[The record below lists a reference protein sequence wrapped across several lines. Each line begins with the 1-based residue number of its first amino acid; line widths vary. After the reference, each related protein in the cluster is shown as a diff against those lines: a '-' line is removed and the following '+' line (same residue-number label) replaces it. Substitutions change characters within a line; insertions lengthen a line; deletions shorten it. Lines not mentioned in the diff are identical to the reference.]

1 VSSKASITPL
11 RANGRKK
18 QGFQLFLISIP
29 FLAAYL
35 VFSYLPLYG
44 WSYAFFDYRAGLDLF
59 KTPFVGFKYFTSM
72 VANSVLR
79 ADVVRVLINTFGISG
94 LGIITS
100 FLPMFFAIALSEIHL
115 SPYRRVVQ
123 TITTIP
129 NFISWVI
136 VYSLAF
142 VLFSVNDGVVNK
154 IFLDLGI
161 FDKPYNFLASEKH
174 VWLTMWAYSTWKG
187 LGWSSII
194 YYATITGIDA
204 EILEAATV
212 DGASRIQRIIHITI
226 PAMMPTF
233 SVLLLL
239 SLSNFLNNGTDQYY
253 VFQNAMN
260 KQHIEVLDL
269 YVYNQGFVGRDIPFS
284 VAVGI
289 LKTLVSVTLLFT
301 ANGISK
307 LIREESI
314 F

>member
-1 VSSKASITPL
+1 MDKHKTNPVKP
-11 RANGRKK
+11 NGRRK
-18 QGFQLFLISIP
+18 QGFQLFLISVP

-35 VFSYLPLYG
+35 VFSYLPLFG
-44 WSYAFFDYRAGLDLF
+44 WTYAFFDYRAGLKLF
-59 KTPFVGFKYFTSM
+59 NTPFAGFKYFTSM
-72 VANSVLR
+72 VSNSVLK
-79 ADVVRVLINTFGISG
+79 ADVLRVLVNTFGISG
-94 LGIITS
+94 LGILTS
-100 FLPMFFAIALSEIHL
+100 FLPMFFAIALSEIRTNK
-115 SPYRRVVQ
+115 YRRVVQ

-154 IFLDLGI
+154 VFVDLGI
-161 FDKPYNFLASEKH
+161 FESPYNFLASDKH
-174 VWLTMWAYSTWKG
+174 VWLTMWAWGTWKG

-204 EILEAATV
+204 ELFEAATV
-212 DGASRIQRIIHITI
+212 DGANRIQRIAHITI
-226 PAMMPTF
+226 PSLMPTF

-239 SLSNFLNNGTDQYY
+239 SISNFLNNGMDQYY

-260 KQHIEVLDL
+260 RQHIEVLDL
-269 YVYNQGFVGRDIPFS
+269 YVYNRGFVGRDIPFS
-284 VAVGI
+284 IAVGI
-289 LKTLVSVTLLFT
+289 LKTLVSVTLLFA

-307 LIREESI
+307 LIRKESI

>member
-1 VSSKASITPL
+1 MDKHKTNLVKP
-11 RANGRKK
+11 NGRRK
-18 QGFQLFLISIP
+18 QGFQLFLISVP

-35 VFSYLPLYG
+35 VFSYLPLFG
-44 WSYAFFDYRAGLDLF
+44 WTYAFFDYRAGLKLF
-59 KTPFVGFKYFTSM
+59 NTPFAGFKYFTSM
-72 VANSVLR
+72 VSNSVLK
-79 ADVVRVLINTFGISG
+79 ADVLRVLINTFGISG
-94 LGIITS
+94 LGILTS
-100 FLPMFFAIALSEIHL
+100 FLPMFFAIALSEIRTNK
-115 SPYRRVVQ
+115 YRRVVQ

-154 IFLDLGI
+154 VFVDLGI
-161 FDKPYNFLASEKH
+161 FESPYNFLASDKH
-174 VWLTMWAYSTWKG
+174 VWLTMWAWGTWKG

-204 EILEAATV
+204 ELFEAATV
-212 DGASRIQRIIHITI
+212 DGANRIQRITHITI
-226 PAMMPTF
+226 PSLMPTF

-239 SLSNFLNNGTDQYY
+239 SISNFLNSGTDQYY

-260 KQHIEVLDL
+260 RQHIEVLDL
-269 YVYNQGFVGRDIPFS
+269 YVYNRGFVGRDIPFS
-284 VAVGI
+284 IAVGI
-289 LKTLVSVTLLFT
+289 LKTLVSVTLLFA

-307 LIREESI
+307 LIRKESI

>member
-1 VSSKASITPL
+1 MTAKNTNLIKP
-11 RANGRKK
+11 NGRKK
-18 QGFQLFLISIP
+18 QGLRLFLISVP

-35 VFSYLPLYG
+35 VFSYLPLFG
-44 WSYAFFDYRAGLDLF
+44 WSYAFFDYRAGMDLF
-59 KTPFVGFKYFTSM
+59 KSPFAGFKYFTSM
-72 VANSVLR
+72 VSNSVLK
-79 ADVVRVLINTFGISG
+79 ADVLRVLINTFGISG
-94 LGIITS
+94 LGILTS
-100 FLPMFFAIALSEIHL
+100 FLPMFFAIALSEIRTNG
-115 SPYRRVVQ
+115 YRRVVQ

-154 IFLDLGI
+154 VFVDLGI
-161 FDKPYNFLASEKH
+161 FETPYNFLASDKH
-174 VWLTMWAYSTWKG
+174 VWLTMWLWSTWKG

-204 EILEAATV
+204 ELFEAATV
-212 DGASRIQRIIHITI
+212 DGANRIQRIIHITI
-226 PAMMPTF
+226 PSLMPTF

-239 SLSNFLNNGTDQYY
+239 SISNFLNSGMDQYY

-260 KQHIEVLDL
+260 RQHIEVLDL
-269 YVYNQGFVGRDIPFS
+269 YVYNRGFVGRDIPFS

-289 LKTLVSVTLLFT
+289 LKTLVSVTLLFA

-307 LIREESI
+307 LIRKESI

>member
-1 VSSKASITPL
+1 MDTKSKNLMP
-11 RANGRKK
+11 NGRRK
-18 QGFQLFLISIP
+18 QGFQLFLISVP

-35 VFSYLPLYG
+35 VFSYLPLFG
-44 WSYAFFDYRAGLDLF
+44 WTYAFFDYRAGLKLSN
-59 KTPFVGFKYFTSM
+59 TPFAGFKYFTSM
-72 VANSVLR
+72 VSNSVLK

-100 FLPMFFAIALSEIHL
+100 FLPMFFAIALSEIRTNK
-115 SPYRRVVQ
+115 YRRVVQ

-154 IFLDLGI
+154 VFVDLGI
-161 FDKPYNFLASEKH
+161 FESPYNFLASDKH
-174 VWLTMWAYSTWKG
+174 VWLTMWAWGTWKG

-204 EILEAATV
+204 ELFEAATV
-212 DGASRIQRIIHITI
+212 DGANRIQRIAHITI
-226 PAMMPTF
+226 PGMMPTF

-239 SLSNFLNNGTDQYY
+239 SISNFLNNGMDQYY

-260 KQHIEVLDL
+260 RQHIEVLDL
-269 YVYNQGFVGRDIPFS
+269 YVYNRGFVGRDIPFS
-284 VAVGI
+284 IAVGI

-307 LIREESI
+307 LIRKESI

>member
-1 VSSKASITPL
+1 MDKHKTNPIKP
-11 RANGRKK
+11 NGRRK
-18 QGFQLFLISIP
+18 QGFQLFLISVP

-35 VFSYLPLYG
+35 VFSYLPLFG
-44 WSYAFFDYRAGLDLF
+44 WTYAFFDYRAGLKLF
-59 KTPFVGFKYFTSM
+59 NTPFAGFKYFTSM
-72 VANSVLR
+72 VSNSVLK
-79 ADVVRVLINTFGISG
+79 ADVLRVLVNTFGISG
-94 LGIITS
+94 LGILTS
-100 FLPMFFAIALSEIHL
+100 FLPMFFAIALSEIRTNK
-115 SPYRRVVQ
+115 YRRVVQ

-154 IFLDLGI
+154 VFVDLGI
-161 FDKPYNFLASEKH
+161 FEGPYNFLASDKH
-174 VWLTMWAYSTWKG
+174 VWLTMWAWGTWKG

-204 EILEAATV
+204 ELFEAATV
-212 DGASRIQRIIHITI
+212 DGANRIQRITHITI
-226 PAMMPTF
+226 PSLMPTF

-239 SLSNFLNNGTDQYY
+239 SISNFLNSGTDQYY

-260 KQHIEVLDL
+260 RQHIEVLDL
-269 YVYNQGFVGRDIPFS
+269 YVYNRGFVGRDIPFS
-284 VAVGI
+284 IAVGI
-289 LKTLVSVTLLFT
+289 LKTLVSVTLLFA

-307 LIREESI
+307 LIRKESI